1 MTTKAKDFKRSAAA
15 ALTGAAARQAGTI
28 PPLVMPVKSGAINL
42 LAASAALLI
51 GVGIGASEATP
62 KAGAV
67 VRLALE
73 GDAKGRDH
81 RQDDDYDCGL

>member
-1 MTTKAKDFKRSAAA
+1 MTTAKDSKRPAAA
-15 ALTGAAARQAGTI
+15 APIGAAARQGGTM
-28 PPLVMPVKSGAINL
+28 PPLVMPVKPGAINL

-51 GVGIGASEATP
+51 GVGIGASEAAP

-67 VRLALE
+67 VRLDLE
-73 GDAKGRDH
+73 GDEKGRDH